1 MRIKGFGLLETM
13 LAVALLASS
22 VLLLCQVLLS
32 ALKLS
37 GQSRDSTMAAQ
48 SAQQILEQVR
58 AGVRPPATAA
68 SFDGANNDPRTADGF
83 PPQPYPGQ
91 QLDGRSYSYLVR
103 TRPIAAKPGLYDIS
117 VTVNWTGGHRA
128 QLETHVFLP

>member
-1 MRIKGFGLLETM
+1 METL

-22 VLLLCQVLLS
+22 VLLLCLVLIS

-37 GQSRDSTMAAQ
+37 GQSRDSTIAAQ

-58 AGVRPPATAA
+58 AGVRPPGTSAT
-68 SFDGANNDPRTADGF
+68 FDGANNDPKTAGGF
-83 PPQPYPGQ
+83 PPTPYPSQ
-91 QLDGRSYSYLVR
+91 KLDGRSYTYPVQS
-103 TRPIAAKPGLYDIS
+103 RPIAAKPGLYDVT
-117 VTVNWTGGHRA
+117 VTVNWSGGHRA